1 MGIERDSLYDFVKGE
16 ADWAGEHPRGNSGTG
31 EGAIAAADVLA
42 WRLPSI
48 DLNSESLDVDLRV
61 QDHPKVVSLRPVR
74 PGAMYI
80 ATDEG
85 LLGASRL
92 QLGIKRF
99 LDIVIAVIA
108 LVVLAPLMAVIA
120 FAIKVS
126 APGPVFFA
134 QERVGR
140 KGERFRLL
148 KFRTMSVDDSGPLA
162 DRELVNEVDGP
173 VFKMRRAPRVTNLGF
188 YLRKLSFDEIPQLVH
203 VISGRMSIVG
213 PRPPI
218 PSEVDT
224 YNTWELQRLEVKPG
238 LTCIWQ
244 VSGRSDLDFN
254 TWMHMDI
261 EYIAEWSLGLDLRLI
276 AKTLPAVISGRGA
289 Y

>member
-1 MGIERDSLYDFVKGE
+1 MRDFVKGE
-16 ADWAGEHPRGNSGTG
+16 ADRGGEHPRGNSGTVD
-31 EGAIAAADVLA
+31 GALNAADVPA

-48 DLNSESLDVDLRV
+48 DLDTESLEVDLRV
-61 QDHPKVVSLRPVR
+61 QDHPMVVLLRPIP
-74 PGAMYI
+74 PGARFV

-85 LLGASRL
+85 LLGAARL

-99 LDIVIAVIA
+99 LDIVIAVVA
-108 LVVLAPLMAVIA
+108 LVLLAPLMAIV
-120 FAIKVS
+120 AILIKMS
-126 APGPVFFA
+126 SPGPVFFG
-134 QERVGR
+134 QERLGR

-148 KFRTMSVDDSGPLA
+148 KFRTMCGDASRLPA
-162 DRELVNEVDGP
+162 HQELVNEVDGP
-173 VFKMRRAPRVTNLGF
+173 VFKMRRDPRVTKVGF
-188 YLRKLSFDEIPQLVH
+188 YLRKLSIDEIPQLLH

-224 YNTWELQRLEVKPG
+224 YNTWELQRLGVKPG

-254 TWMHMDI
+254 TWMQMDI

-276 AKTLPAVISGRGA
+276 AKTLPAVFSGRGA